1 MERRKAANNEIF
13 DILLKSALIT
23 RYENEVSAAMLSADE
38 HTYPAEFHRRL
49 RQIKNTA
56 GRKERISA
64 AGRVFSRL
72 AVTAAAAMGI
82 LFGCLLTRPEVS
94 AAVGNVFRSIF
105 STHDSY
111 SFTAGSDTDF
121 NQNIR
126 LGYVPEGYEL
136 REAYYSENNVILTYE
151 STDSTYI
158 FFEYGLG
165 SNSQISY
172 DNERHKFIEINN
184 NNTTYYFYEAMDAD
198 SESSLIWY
206 QGGYYYSIDAQ
217 ISKKEFVKMAE
228 NIQF

>member
-1 MERRKAANNEIF
+1 MERRKSANNEIF

-94 AAVGNVFRSIF
+94 GRSGECIQK
-105 STHDSY
+105 H
-111 SFTAGSDTDF
+111 
-121 NQNIR
+121 
-126 LGYVPEGYEL
+126 
-136 REAYYSENNVILTYE
+136 
-151 STDSTYI
+151 
-158 FFEYGLG
+158 FFYP
-165 SNSQISY
+165 
-172 DNERHKFIEINN
+172 
-184 NNTTYYFYEAMDAD
+184 
-198 SESSLIWY
+198 
-206 QGGYYYSIDAQ
+206 
-217 ISKKEFVKMAE
+217 
-228 NIQF
+228 

>member
-23 RYENEVSAAMLSADE
+23 RYENEVSAAMLSADK

-94 AAVGNVFRSIF
+94 AAVGNVFGSIF

-136 REAYYSENNVILTYE
+136 REAHYMGNSVFLSYE
-151 STDSTYI
+151 SDSGYI
-158 FFEYGLG
+158 YFNYSLADG
-165 SNSQISY
+165 SSITI
-172 DNERHKFIEINN
+172 DNEKHDYTEITNN
-184 NNTTYYFYEAMDAD
+184 HITYYYYCSDD
-198 SESSLIWY
+198 SDYSTLIWFDGIY
-206 QGGYYYSIDAQ
+206 AYSIDAQ
-217 ISKKEFVKMAE
+217 INQAEFIKIAE

>member
-105 STHDSY
+105 LPM
-111 SFTAGSDTDF
+111 TATASRQAAT
-121 NQNIR
+121 
-126 LGYVPEGYEL
+126 L
-136 REAYYSENNVILTYE
+136 ILTK
-151 STDSTYI
+151 
-158 FFEYGLG
+158 
-165 SNSQISY
+165 ISVS
-172 DNERHKFIEINN
+172 
-184 NNTTYYFYEAMDAD
+184 AMCLRD
-198 SESSLIWY
+198 
-206 QGGYYYSIDAQ
+206 
-217 ISKKEFVKMAE
+217 M
-228 NIQF
+228 N